1 MSPTIEDRRLDA
13 LFTALSDST
22 RRDIVARLSTGEATV
37 KELAEPY
44 AMSLQAVSQHIRV
57 LQRSGL
63 ISQGRHRQTRP
74 CRLEP
79 EALEAAL
86 SWIEESRRT
95 WSDRMDRLETHL
107 ASLQERE
114 DQGAPTSS
122 STNESSAHLAS
133 WCGGASPSPPSSP
146 SSGARAAWPHR
157 SPGSSSSSTPVA
169 GSRP

>member
-1 MSPTIEDRRLDA
+1 MATGLVDEHLDA
-13 LFTALSDST
+13 LFTALSDRT

-57 LQRSGL
+57 LERSGL
-63 ISQGRHRQTRP
+63 ISQGRLRQTRP

-79 EALEAAL
+79 AALDTAL

-107 ASLQERE
+107 AQVQERG
-114 DQGAPTSS
+114 DG
-122 STNESSAHLAS
+122 
-133 WCGGASPSPPSSP
+133 
-146 SSGARAAWPHR
+146 
-157 SPGSSSSSTPVA
+157 
-169 GSRP
+169 